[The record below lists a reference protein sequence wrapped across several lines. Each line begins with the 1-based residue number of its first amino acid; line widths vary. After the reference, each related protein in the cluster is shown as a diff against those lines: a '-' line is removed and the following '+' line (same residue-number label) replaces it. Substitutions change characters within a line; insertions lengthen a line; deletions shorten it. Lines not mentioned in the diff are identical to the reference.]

1 VNINKLLK
9 KTPITLPAQRAGDPR
24 LGHLIPDNLE
34 DPQIVIIGFPS
45 DTGVRVNRG
54 RVGAA
59 KAPDRIRQFL
69 YSLAPDAENF
79 DAFSDLLKNTLDCGD
94 LIIKGDLASDQ
105 ESLALVV
112 EHYIK
117 KGAIPV
123 VIGGGHETF
132 FGHFLGFVKAG
143 KAVHILNWDAHLDV
157 REFVDGAPHSGSMFR
172 QALLHDRKLCK
183 GYQVAGAQRHS
194 VAKDHLDFVRAH
206 NGDVIWNE
214 QLQTDLISEVYT
226 ELAGPTMVS
235 FDIDAVDSSHA
246 PGVSAPAVN
255 GISPYLWLFAARL
268 AGESGRVASF
278 DIVEVNPEF
287 DQDNRTSRLAAVTIW
302 EFFRGTALR
311 KSGSSSL
318 PLSLDQAYKKI
329 ERTQKKGRAA

>member
-1 VNINKLLK
+1 VNISKLLK
-9 KTPITLPAQRAGDPR
+9 KTHVALPSQKAGDPR
-24 LGHLIPDNLE
+24 LGHLIPDSLE
-34 DPQIVIIGFPS
+34 NPQIVLIGFPS
-45 DTGVRVNRG
+45 DTGVKTNRG

-59 KAPDRIRQFL
+59 KAPNRIRQFL
-69 YSLAPDAENF
+69 YSLAPDAENLE
-79 DAFSDLLKNTLDCGD
+79 AFLDLLQNTLDCGD
-94 LIIKGDLASDQ
+94 LIIKGDLARDQ

-117 KGAIPV
+117 KGALPI

-132 FGHFLGFVKAG
+132 FGHFLGHVKAG

-157 REFVDGAPHSGSMFR
+157 REPVDGLPHSGSIFR
-172 QALLHDRKLCK
+172 QALLHDSKLCK

-214 QLQTDLISEVYT
+214 QLQTDLISEIYT
-226 ELAGPTMVS
+226 ELAGQTMVS
-235 FDIDAVDSSHA
+235 FDIDAVDSSYA

-268 AGESGRVASF
+268 AGESGRVVSF

-287 DQDNRTSRLAAVTIW
+287 DLDNRTARLAAVTIW
-302 EFFRGTALR
+302 EFFRGAALR

-318 PLSLDQAYKKI
+318 PLSLEQAYKKV
-329 ERTQKKGRAA
+329 ERKQKKERAA